1 MRDMSN
7 VRHRLV
13 ITEEDAHRLLRLH
26 CDESMINAILDPDF
40 MGEACLLPHGAT
52 LCKARDAWSVVG
64 YPIEISNYTYLT
76 N

>member
-1 MRDMSN
+1 
-7 VRHRLV
+7 
-13 ITEEDAHRLLRLH
+13 
-26 CDESMINAILDPDF
+26 MINAILDPDF
-40 MGEACLLPHGAT
+40 VGEACLLPHGAT